1 MEEKQAL
8 EVLKQGISLALS
20 NGGFKSPQDVAVV
33 NTALMVFERGIEER
47 ENNEKAV
54 KNLPTSKKSK

>member
-20 NGGFKSPQDVAVV
+20 NGGFKSPQDVGVI
-33 NTALMVFERGIEER
+33 NTALMSLEQSIKRR
-47 ENNEKAV
+47 ETTKDDGEV
-54 KNLPTSKKSK
+54 PTSKKSK